1 MTARWRQWFLV
12 SLGLLL
18 GLATLHARAQELRM
32 ERAMFEDPSGD
43 MTLAQVRQAGF
54 SSAGKVVSL
63 GYTRSAL
70 WMKLTVDAPNDA
82 RTLVLRVVPASL
94 DEVMLF
100 SPGAADTGQ
109 RLRER
114 STLIQATPGKSS
126 YYLRVKTSG
135 ALLVSASLLTMA
147 QAQQQDIKRAM
158 VLGAVLACCFPVII
172 GMLIL
177 IGMHREPLHVLF
189 LLNFCVSLAIF
200 FGWFDYLGAFFG
212 PHDWIAS
219 SAAIHFLG
227 IANTFTAFLFF
238 RALFDRFGLPRWGR
252 LVFAVF
258 FALNALLF
266 LLFFLLD
273 RQVVLILSSLLGI
286 FASVFCML
294 LTAGVFNR
302 KKPVTW
308 FITALI
314 FIAMALLLRFLLTAR
329 GIVAPDAS
337 IMDMPAYRIFF
348 LAAFFISIFVLLDR
362 DKKSLVQT
370 SLLNAA
376 VARRLADSEKNRR
389 ELQERFM
396 TMLMHELKTPL
407 AIIQLA
413 ATSLGRHMLPGSG
426 DAARIMN
433 INRSVDDL
441 NTLIERCA
449 QADQIDQGA
458 ATIDKQLF
466 SLKALTDD
474 LLHTVGAGRIRLV
487 MPQAVEIR
495 SDYHDVRL
503 ILLNLLSNALK
514 YSPPDSLVELNIQT
528 TRIKDAAGVRFSVL
542 NGVGA
547 AGRPDPAQVF
557 VRYYRAEAA
566 RGQVG
571 AGLGLWLAQAVA
583 RQLGSELHFQPA
595 QEQVIFSF
603 SLELA

>member
-1 MTARWRQWFLV
+1 MTARWRRWFLV

-18 GLATLHARAQELRM
+18 GLATLHAGAQDLRM
-32 ERAMFEDPSGD
+32 ERAIFEDPSGD
-43 MTLAQVRQAGF
+43 MTFEQVRQVRF
-54 SSAGKVVSL
+54 SSADKVVSL
-63 GYTRSAL
+63 GYTRAAL

-100 SPGAADTGQ
+100 SPGTADTGR
-109 RLRER
+109 RLRDR

-126 YYLRVKTSG
+126 YYLRVTTPG
-135 ALLVSASLLTMA
+135 TLLVSASILTVE
-147 QAQQQDIKRAM
+147 QAQQQDINRAM
-158 VLGAVLACCFPVII
+158 VLGAVLACCVPVII
-172 GMLIL
+172 GMLVL
-177 IGMHREPLHVLF
+177 IGMHREPLHILF
-189 LLNFCVSLAIF
+189 LLNFCVSIAIF

-212 PHDWIAS
+212 PENWIGS
-219 SAAIHFLG
+219 SAAVHFLG

-238 RALFDRFGLPRWGR
+238 RALFGRFGLPQWGKV
-252 LVFAVF
+252 LFTVF
-258 FALNALLF
+258 FGLNVLLL

-273 RQVVLILSSLLGI
+273 RQAVLILSSLLGI
-286 FASVFCML
+286 FASGLCML
-294 LTAGVFNR
+294 LTAVVFKR

-308 FITALI
+308 FISALI
-314 FIAMALLLRFLLTAR
+314 FIAMSLLLRFLLTAQ

-337 IMDMPAYRIFF
+337 IMNLLAYRIFF
-348 LAAFFISIFVLLDR
+348 LAAFFISIFILLDR

-370 SLLNAA
+370 SLLNET
-376 VARRLADSEKNRR
+376 VARRLAESEKNRR

-413 ATSLGRHMLPGSG
+413 ATSLGRHLVPGSG

-458 ATIDKQLF
+458 ATIDKELF
-466 SLKALTDD
+466 SLNALTDD
-474 LLHTVGAGRIRLV
+474 LLHTVGAGRIRVV
-487 MPQAVEIR
+487 MPQAGEIR

-514 YSPPDSLVELNIQT
+514 YSPPDSLVELNIQS
-528 TRIKDAAGVRFSVL
+528 TRVRDAAGVRFSVL
-542 NGVGA
+542 NAVGA
-547 AGRPDPAQVF
+547 TGSPDPAQVF

-583 RQLGSELHFQPA
+583 RQLGSEVHFQLT

-603 SLELA
+603 GLELA

>member
-82 RTLVLRVVPASL
+82 PTLVLRVVPASL
-94 DEVMLF
+94 DEVTLF

-109 RLRER
+109 RLRGR
-114 STLIQATPGKSS
+114 STLIQARPGKSG

-147 QAQQQDIKRAM
+147 QAQQQDIKQAM

-172 GMLIL
+172 GMMIL

-219 SAAIHFLG
+219 SATIHFLG

-238 RALFDRFGLPRWGR
+238 RALFNRFGLPRWSR

-258 FALNALLF
+258 FALNAWLF

-286 FASVFCML
+286 FASAFCML
-294 LTAGVFNR
+294 LAAGVFNR
-302 KKPVTW
+302 KKPATW
-308 FITALI
+308 FISALI
-314 FIAMALLLRFLLTAR
+314 FIAMALLLRFLLTAQ

-337 IMDMPAYRIFF
+337 IMDMLAYRIFF
-348 LAAFFISIFVLLDR
+348 LAAFFVSIFILLDR
-362 DKKSLVQT
+362 DKKSLVQM
-370 SLLNAA
+370 SLLNET

-458 ATIDKQLF
+458 AAIDRQLF
-466 SLKALTDD
+466 SLKALADD
-474 LLHTVGAGRIRLV
+474 VLHTVGAGRIRLV

-595 QEQVIFSF
+595 QAQVIFSF
-603 SLELA
+603 CLELA